1 MPEMKN
7 QFTGGKMNKDV
18 DERLVPKGEYRD
30 AMNIQVAT
38 SEGSEVGTVQNILG
52 NSEIQLPFST
62 MGFSCVGSITDEKTD
77 SSYWFLR
84 GPDMTQ
90 YPANIGIYGR
100 NYIIRLKGGVVSI
113 VFTDTKDIY
122 TKAQNYNPGQGNPI
136 LPVINFD
143 EKSIR
148 LPIGNLVN
156 TVIGDTLESIVDL
169 STGISY
175 PQDLTVVQINAG
187 NPPWIVVNNEINV
200 PNSLGSSV
208 GGFGLVF
215 RSNCLNFQE
224 NTLITGISI
233 LDDLL
238 MWTDNHNEPKLLSIE
253 RSILGTNQN
262 GITHTVLLNPE
273 LPTLLGHKVRS
284 HHIQMLKRKPTH
296 YLKATVN
303 DSRRNGIIYST
314 TSFKFSSVNG
324 VILSPGFNSTL
335 TVFSGLAGTNV
346 NYQVGDTILLLNTPD
361 VIANNGVNLPDQ
373 RDVKLIVKAVS
384 HDQTTGTSIID
395 FEIISLS
402 SSIPLILQDYTVL
415 LDEKKSDDFE
425 NLILRFSYRYR
436 FLNKQVSSFA
446 PFTQPIFIPGEFK
459 YNQKNAY
466 NEGMVNN
473 AIEITLSD
481 FIDFPN
487 TLDVSD
493 IELLVKHEN
502 SPNVYLID
510 TVPRGLFPDLTPNIW
525 GDPFGGTYN
534 FSPNQI
540 KATLSGNQLLRAWDN
555 VPKKALAQEVTGNR
569 VIYGNYTESYD
580 YKTSD
585 LSLFPSITA
594 RPLELI
600 REKDGA
606 PSVKSGRNYQLGV
619 VLVDAE
625 GRESPIITNNTSNVT
640 VDKSYVDTNVM
651 LNVKNNSSF
660 PEWVNRYRYY
670 VKDSSIATYNI
681 VTDAF
686 YKADNGDYWLSV
698 PSSERNKV
706 KIGDILDL
714 KKGINGDSAVLRKST
729 TKIIAIENE
738 APDFIKEVY
747 KSLGKAKYIN
757 NQSSTP
763 QYLFDV
769 NGLPA
774 LNKEWFWISESAWV
788 GQNDE
793 AFGGGGE
800 LAGLKNAFIQFEA
813 SPSITTAVGGIYK
826 SKIYSCTS
834 ISKANIGSSTTQVL
848 VVRLD
853 EFIRAGDSWII
864 DPLSTS
870 GTALEP
876 TLSLHVFEKRVSAS
890 SEYAGK
896 FFIKVES
903 KEDLLDDIA
912 NDAVNKSWEE
922 IIFQQSIHNLCD
934 LSIDRNTD
942 VSMSGLALN
951 EITFD
956 SEAYNSYP
964 PTFAN
969 PAYWVDHN
977 VLGRTDNLFHWD
989 ALLEYSSVMIGNS
1002 VPQYWFLD
1010 RMWYD
1015 ALQVNS
1021 NSTFPD
1027 DYQDGNNFGRG
1038 IFQAG
1043 PADVSNTN
1051 LYGGYFVQDGKY
1063 YMELSCVGMFAT
1075 IDANSIGNVANQTH
1089 GWDVRWLGFPNP
1101 SSLPYDWG
1109 SIDIHNASTPS
1120 NHQDFM
1126 HYIRLPGQ
1134 KFKWDGSD
1142 KVFEIKNT
1150 KVLFRYNYAGDRQ
1163 AALQEGYD
1171 EISASQASP
1180 PTQYYEYARRVFSH
1194 PLNRRLTIV
1203 VELDEDPR
1211 DFGINPLDS
1220 NVYGTSLGND
1230 AVPFN
1235 MVFIEGGYKVDKD
1248 LAIRTSNPAVFEVKT
1263 SDNEALDIYYEASSE
1278 IPIDLSFP
1286 SLSRLIP
1293 KGSKV
1298 SYPGDA
1304 GLLTNSVVDL
1314 ISNSTPTRIKITGNI
1329 VSAQSAATWNDIVT
1343 NNKSLTFT
1351 TPQGDIIS
1359 MGIQAVTTNS
1369 TSPYITPVRSTLNS
1383 GFTVGLPWYN
1393 CISFR
1398 NGVESFFIKDDFNE
1412 KFITKGVKVSSTLEE
1427 DYKEIYKKSGLIY
1440 SGLYNHNSDT
1450 NNLNQFIQAEKIT
1463 KDLNPTY
1470 GSIQKLYAGW
1480 GQGGDLIALC
1490 EDRILRILADKDAL
1504 YNADGNMQLT
1514 STNNVL
1520 GIAIPYAGEY
1530 GISKNPESFAS
1541 EAFRCYFT
1549 DKVRGAVMRLSTDG
1563 LTPISDHGMKDWFRD
1578 HLQLGQTL
1586 IGSYDDKKS
1595 EYNITLKGTNI
1606 ATTVSFRED
1615 VKGWVSF
1622 KSFVPENA
1630 ISCANEYYTFLNGKL
1645 YQHHSTTVN
1654 RNTFYGLPL
1663 VNSTLEAIFNEVP
1676 GSVKSFKTINYEGSR
1691 ARITQFLGADGE
1703 YFNLAG
1709 STGWYVDDVATN
1721 LEQSGITEFIEKE
1734 GKWFGYITGDDVIVN
1749 PANGLTTGNYD
1760 TEDSSI
1766 QGIGILGYTNIL
1778 NLFGCTDETM
1788 FNYEPAATNTCQVST
1803 NCCIPFIYG
1812 CVDVSADNYIAT
1824 TGNPQIDVNT
1834 DDNSCLWYGCMTPLA
1849 TLANE
1854 STWTS
1859 GASGSINFDPQANFD
1874 DGTCTTAI
1882 YGCTD
1887 VSAFNFDVDANIASG
1902 ILSDGTSCGY
1912 GNCMCIPIITG
1923 CTDPSASNYIV
1934 PSNPMTDVNTS
1945 SNTCVFNG
1953 CTNSIA
1959 SNYSFPLSSPAITAT
1974 GQTLIV
1980 NSVTLGTVFDD
1991 GSCIINYGCM
2001 DVLACNYDPIAFIEI
2016 PGSCQ
2021 YCGDNN
2027 AENYDNGTCNDACIY
2042 CNPPSNL
2049 TLVSQT
2055 TSDTINGVD
2064 QNNGTVTLSLNET
2077 TIVTGA
2083 SISIP
2088 NTFVEA
2094 YMISNSVGNINEII
2108 DASGGSPNMYGS
2120 SIVSSGWGSGVI
2132 TFTLTGLPLGA
2143 SIITASSFCGGQ
2155 TSNNYWALF
2164 TMEYVN
2170 PTATVVIGS
2179 PLIYGCMDN
2188 TGSGNNIVNPN
2199 GWGACNYNPLATI
2212 DDGSCVYGICAGC
2225 NYPAYIE
2232 YCDDC
2237 WDSANQ
2243 AQVASGGSPWVG
2255 WLPGSCTTLIIPGC
2269 IDPTMFN
2276 YNALANVD
2284 NGSCIPFVYGCM
2296 DNTTNNYLWFMGG
2309 TPSYATNFNAAANTP
2324 CNASSTGSGNNEC
2337 CNPYNCAIPSLQYN
2351 YNSGIVQGYWSS
2363 NGIPWQ
2369 SPQTS
2374 GPSGAKTL
2382 QHYTPTLVVTN
2393 SLGIISTTHLLGWSE
2408 SNYSTNVSIPQ
2419 AQLNTWGAGQTSIQ
2433 LELTLSRVA
2442 GAHPDNGCS
2451 NSDTLILDV
2460 GCKNALATNY
2470 NPNAHIADNSQCTYP
2485 PGCMDATLNNNG
2497 SGFAASNYNAIYQ
2510 SPCGGD
2516 NSCCAYA
2523 TSPMLVAIA
2532 GGVSGNGTVQN
2543 IRLQTSSTAN
2553 TPLTSVGSHFS
2564 GQITSSAGYY
2574 FINTAGSQTSL
2585 QTYPLVALQNP
2596 ISTNIAYDIPN
2607 TDWVPHVKGAYPNQE
2622 VEIVV
2627 RGRFQGA
2634 VNNTYISNLL
2644 YAFSPWQTQTFT
2656 AGCKVNDL
2664 ASGTTALNLQPNV
2677 NLHIP
2682 SSCIALVL
2690 GCMDPTALN
2699 YDAAANTDDGSCT
2712 YH

>member
-30 AMNIQVAT
+30 AMNIQVST

-62 MGFSCVGSITDEKTD
+62 TGFSCVGSITDEKTD

-84 GPDMTQ
+84 GPDMQQ

-113 VFTDTKDIY
+113 VFTDTKNIY
-122 TKAQNYNPGQGNPI
+122 TKAENYNPGPGIPI
-136 LPVINFD
+136 LPAINFD

-148 LPIGNLVN
+148 LPIGNLIN
-156 TVIGDTLESIVDL
+156 TAIGDTLESIVDL

-175 PQDLTVVQINAG
+175 PQDLTVVQINIG
-187 NPPWIVVNNEINV
+187 SPPWVVVNNEINV
-200 PNSLGSSV
+200 PNSLGSSA
-208 GGFGLVF
+208 GGFGLMF

-238 MWTDNHNEPKLLSIE
+238 MWTDNHNEPKSLSIE

-262 GITHTVLLNPE
+262 GIAHTVLLNPE
-273 LPTLLGHKVRS
+273 LPALLGHKVRS
-284 HHIQMLKRKPTH
+284 HHIQMLKRKPAH

-303 DSRRNGIIYST
+303 DNRRNGIIYST

-324 VILSPGFNSTL
+324 VVLSPGFNSTL

-361 VIANNGVNLPDQ
+361 VTANNGVNLPDQ
-373 RDVKLIVKAVS
+373 RDAKLIVKAVS

-395 FEIISLS
+395 FEIISLG

-415 LDEKKSDDFE
+415 LDENKSDDFE

-510 TVPRGLFPDLTPNIW
+510 TVPRGLFPNLTPNPW

-540 KATLSGNQLLRAWDN
+540 KATLPGNQLLRAWDN

-594 RPLELI
+594 RPLDLI

-625 GRESPIITNNTSNVT
+625 GRESPIITNNTSNIT
-640 VDKSYVDTNVM
+640 VDKSYIDTNVM

-706 KIGDILDL
+706 KVGDILDL
-714 KKGINGDSAVLRKST
+714 KKGINGDSAILRKST

-757 NQSSTP
+757 NQGSSP
-763 QYLFDV
+763 QYLFDP

-774 LNKEWFWISESAWV
+774 LNKEWFWISEIAWT

-800 LAGLKNAFIQFEA
+800 IAGLKNVFIQFEA
-813 SPSITTAVGGIYK
+813 SPSITTAVGGVYK

-834 ISKANIGSSTTQVL
+834 ISKANVGSGATQVL

-870 GTALEP
+870 GTELEP
-876 TLSLHVFEKRVSAS
+876 TLSLHVFEKRDNAS

-896 FFIKVES
+896 FFIKIES

-912 NDAVNKSWEE
+912 NDTVNKAWEE

-934 LSIDRNTD
+934 LNIDRNTD

-951 EITFD
+951 ESTFD
-956 SEAYNSYP
+956 SEDYNSYP
-964 PTFAN
+964 PTNGN
-969 PAYWVDHN
+969 PQFWLDHN
-977 VLGRTDNLFHWD
+977 IPGRTDNLFHWD
-989 ALLEYSSVMIGNS
+989 ALFEYSSASIGNS

-1021 NSTFPD
+1021 NSTVPD

-1043 PADVSNTN
+1043 PADVSNAN

-1075 IDANSIGNVANQTH
+1075 IDATSIGNVANQTH
-1089 GWDVRWLGFPNP
+1089 GWDVRWLGFANP

-1109 SIDIHNASTPS
+1109 SIDIYNTSSPS

-1126 HYIRLPGQ
+1126 HYVRLPGQ
-1134 KFKWDGSD
+1134 KFKWAGSD

-1163 AALQEGYD
+1163 AALQEGLD
-1171 EISASQASP
+1171 EISASQAP
-1180 PTQYYEYARRVFSH
+1180 TPTQYWEYARRVFSH

-1235 MVFIEGGYKVDKD
+1235 MVFIEGGYRVDKD

-1298 SYPGDA
+1298 SYPGDT

-1329 VSAQSAATWNDIVT
+1329 VSAQSTATWNDIVT

-1359 MGIQAVTTNS
+1359 MGIQAVTANS

-1393 CISFR
+1393 CVSFR

-1520 GIAIPYAGEY
+1520 GVAIPYAGEY

-1549 DKVRGAVMRLSTDG
+1549 DKVRGAVIRLSTDG

-1578 HLQLGQTL
+1578 HLQLGQEL

-1595 EYNITLKGTNI
+1595 EYNITLRGANI

-1615 VKGWVSF
+1615 V
-1622 KSFVPENA
+1622 
-1630 ISCANEYYTFLNGKL
+1630 
-1645 YQHHSTTVN
+1645 
-1654 RNTFYGLPL
+1654 RGL
-1663 VNSTLEAIFNEVP
+1663 
-1676 GSVKSFKTINYEGSR
+1676 G
-1691 ARITQFLGADGE
+1691 
-1703 YFNLAG
+1703 
-1709 STGWYVDDVATN
+1709 
-1721 LEQSGITEFIEKE
+1721 
-1734 GKWFGYITGDDVIVN
+1734 
-1749 PANGLTTGNYD
+1749 
-1760 TEDSSI
+1760 
-1766 QGIGILGYTNIL
+1766 
-1778 NLFGCTDETM
+1778 
-1788 FNYEPAATNTCQVST
+1788 
-1803 NCCIPFIYG
+1803 
-1812 CVDVSADNYIAT
+1812 
-1824 TGNPQIDVNT
+1824 
-1834 DDNSCLWYGCMTPLA
+1834 
-1849 TLANE
+1849 
-1854 STWTS
+1854 
-1859 GASGSINFDPQANFD
+1859 
-1874 DGTCTTAI
+1874 
-1882 YGCTD
+1882 
-1887 VSAFNFDVDANIASG
+1887 
-1902 ILSDGTSCGY
+1902 
-1912 GNCMCIPIITG
+1912 
-1923 CTDPSASNYIV
+1923 
-1934 PSNPMTDVNTS
+1934 
-1945 SNTCVFNG
+1945 
-1953 CTNSIA
+1953 
-1959 SNYSFPLSSPAITAT
+1959 
-1974 GQTLIV
+1974 
-1980 NSVTLGTVFDD
+1980 
-1991 GSCIINYGCM
+1991 
-2001 DVLACNYDPIAFIEI
+2001 
-2016 PGSCQ
+2016 
-2021 YCGDNN
+2021 
-2027 AENYDNGTCNDACIY
+2027 
-2042 CNPPSNL
+2042 
-2049 TLVSQT
+2049 
-2055 TSDTINGVD
+2055 
-2064 QNNGTVTLSLNET
+2064 
-2077 TIVTGA
+2077 
-2083 SISIP
+2083 
-2088 NTFVEA
+2088 
-2094 YMISNSVGNINEII
+2094 
-2108 DASGGSPNMYGS
+2108 
-2120 SIVSSGWGSGVI
+2120 
-2132 TFTLTGLPLGA
+2132 
-2143 SIITASSFCGGQ
+2143 
-2155 TSNNYWALF
+2155 
-2164 TMEYVN
+2164 
-2170 PTATVVIGS
+2170 
-2179 PLIYGCMDN
+2179 
-2188 TGSGNNIVNPN
+2188 
-2199 GWGACNYNPLATI
+2199 
-2212 DDGSCVYGICAGC
+2212 
-2225 NYPAYIE
+2225 
-2232 YCDDC
+2232 
-2237 WDSANQ
+2237 
-2243 AQVASGGSPWVG
+2243 
-2255 WLPGSCTTLIIPGC
+2255 
-2269 IDPTMFN
+2269 
-2276 YNALANVD
+2276 
-2284 NGSCIPFVYGCM
+2284 
-2296 DNTTNNYLWFMGG
+2296 
-2309 TPSYATNFNAAANTP
+2309 
-2324 CNASSTGSGNNEC
+2324 
-2337 CNPYNCAIPSLQYN
+2337 
-2351 YNSGIVQGYWSS
+2351 
-2363 NGIPWQ
+2363 
-2369 SPQTS
+2369 
-2374 GPSGAKTL
+2374 
-2382 QHYTPTLVVTN
+2382 
-2393 SLGIISTTHLLGWSE
+2393 
-2408 SNYSTNVSIPQ
+2408 
-2419 AQLNTWGAGQTSIQ
+2419 
-2433 LELTLSRVA
+2433 
-2442 GAHPDNGCS
+2442 
-2451 NSDTLILDV
+2451 
-2460 GCKNALATNY
+2460 
-2470 NPNAHIADNSQCTYP
+2470 
-2485 PGCMDATLNNNG
+2485 
-2497 SGFAASNYNAIYQ
+2497 
-2510 SPCGGD
+2510 
-2516 NSCCAYA
+2516 
-2523 TSPMLVAIA
+2523 
-2532 GGVSGNGTVQN
+2532 
-2543 IRLQTSSTAN
+2543 
-2553 TPLTSVGSHFS
+2553 
-2564 GQITSSAGYY
+2564 
-2574 FINTAGSQTSL
+2574 
-2585 QTYPLVALQNP
+2585 
-2596 ISTNIAYDIPN
+2596 
-2607 TDWVPHVKGAYPNQE
+2607 
-2622 VEIVV
+2622 
-2627 RGRFQGA
+2627 
-2634 VNNTYISNLL
+2634 
-2644 YAFSPWQTQTFT
+2644 
-2656 AGCKVNDL
+2656 
-2664 ASGTTALNLQPNV
+2664 
-2677 NLHIP
+2677 
-2682 SSCIALVL
+2682 
-2690 GCMDPTALN
+2690 
-2699 YDAAANTDDGSCT
+2699 
-2712 YH
+2712 